1 MNQSQGDPVEKEKKM
16 GRRWDTEVGQ
26 ISFYMLD
33 LAQYALR
40 ELRESENIHSYC
52 TMSGTVPCVCFYKV
66 FNL

>member
-1 MNQSQGDPVEKEKKM
+1 M

-33 LAQYALR
+33 LAQYVLR